1 MKNLNKFHAGIGNG
15 TRGRYIYVCA
25 VWVRRALVRQLD
37 LQRQRKTLLSKIET
51 IVVNFWSIV
60 LDGEG
65 GFGID
70 VFFLS
75 NVISISMVV
84 VTFNS
89 LSKRL
94 ILILHLK

>member
-1 MKNLNKFHAGIGNG
+1 M
-15 TRGRYIYVCA
+15 CA
-25 VWVRRALVRQLD
+25 VWARRALVRQLD

-70 VFFLS
+70 VFFGQCYFDLHGGGHFQLS
-75 NVISISMVV
+75 FKA
-84 VTFNS
+84 FNID
-89 LSKRL
+89 LALEMTTGHK
-94 ILILHLK
+94 